1 MRTGEPKIPLL
12 KQVTCPTCWHEFPPE
27 EMHWIAVH
35 DELVDERF
43 NGNRQLRFLPS
54 RFTIGGMAYDEKGR
68 ECTEMACPRCGN
80 VIIPHLLQMRPL
92 FLSILGAPGS
102 GKSFYLAAA
111 VRELQRTLG
120 ARLNIRFQNSNP
132 LGNHLITGYVKELFD
147 HADDP
152 DTTVKLKKTE
162 LDGDDWYYRTIINGQ
177 DMLLPKPYQYA
188 VQPSRNH
195 VMFRDQGGISRVLS
209 LYDNAGEHFLPGSIT
224 GTAPVIDHLARSEA
238 LLFVYDPLQES
249 SFRERCKQHSGALD
263 PQVEYAPFKYPQA
276 DVLAEAAAHV
286 KRLKKIP
293 ATELYEK
300 PLVVIVQKFDAWQPL
315 VGNALDKLDKVWGVD
330 AEGQALL
337 DSDMIR
343 TISRIVEDLL
353 LDVAPAIVNEAQSF
367 CEEVVFIPVTAT
379 GRSPLVKGMDDSGR
393 PDLLFQPGTLTP
405 RWCELPVLYALL
417 RAARDREGGAL
428 LRKVVRKPKAKRKRE
443 GVVPFRQ
450 PEAETGSTEDDGD
463 VSAWKTQ

>member
-1 MRTGEPKIPLL
+1 MPPGEPKIPLL
-12 KQVTCPTCWHEFPPE
+12 KQVVCPTCWNEFPPE

-35 DELVDERF
+35 DDLVDERF
-43 NGNRQLRFLPS
+43 SEHRQLRFLPS
-54 RFTIGGMAYDEKGR
+54 RFSIGGMAYDEKGR

-102 GKSFYLAAA
+102 GKSFFLAAA

-132 LGNHLITGYVKELFD
+132 LGNHLITSYIRELFD

-152 DTTVKLKKTE
+152 ETTVKLKKTE
-162 LDGDDWYYRTIINGQ
+162 LDGDDWYYRTIIGGQ
-177 DMLLPKPYQYA
+177 DILLPKPYLYA
-188 VQPSRNH
+188 IQPSRDHAMYDNQ
-195 VMFRDQGGISRVLS
+195 DGISRVLS

-249 SFRERCKQHSGALD
+249 AFRERCKKHTQTPD

-293 ATELYEK
+293 PTKLYDK
-300 PLVVIVQKFDAWQPL
+300 PLIVIVQKFDAWQPL
-315 VGNALDKLDKVWGVD
+315 VGKALDRLDKVWKVD
-330 AEGQALL
+330 ADGQPLL
-337 DSDMIR
+337 DSDLIR
-343 TISRIVEDLL
+343 TVSQTVEQLL
-353 LDVAPAIVNEAQSF
+353 LDIAPSIVNEAQAF
-367 CEEVVFIPVTAT
+367 CSEVVFIPVTAT
-379 GRSPLVKGMDDSGR
+379 GRSPMAKGTDEAGR
-393 PDLLFQPGTLTP
+393 PDLLFRPGTLKP

-417 RAARDREGGAL
+417 RAAKDRDGAAL
-428 LRKVVRKPKAKRKRE
+428 LQKVRRASSQTSE
-443 GVVPFRQ
+443 DCEDVVPFRPAQ
-450 PEAETGSTEDDGD
+450 ERRRG
-463 VSAWKTQ
+463 